1 MNRIF
6 LITVLLCITVIVN
19 AQDQINSDKPSIV
32 VPDSETA
39 KKIAVAIW
47 LPIFGKKIYREKPFN
62 TSLVGDSVWVVTG
75 SIAKGKRGGVAY
87 IEIKKNNCEILKIAH
102 GK

>member
-32 VPDSETA
+32 VSDSETA

-47 LPIFGKKIYREKPFN
+47 LPIFGK
-62 TSLVGDSVWVVTG
+62 
-75 SIAKGKRGGVAY
+75 
-87 IEIKKNNCEILKIAH
+87 
-102 GK
+102 